1 MKQHDLAITG
11 GDVVIGDD
19 VAKLNVGVRD
29 GRISVISDQPID
41 AAETIDA
48 TGLTVMPG
56 VIDEHYH
63 CFGGYGWETYEN
75 STRGAAKGGVT
86 SVIDMPL
93 DKPATLT
100 ADLLRSKLE
109 TLSDSSHVDYAC
121 FGGYLAEDPD
131 QMAAMAELGV
141 AAFKLFTGGVAP
153 LSKWIVY
160 LLEPFSGWPASS
172 ARLSG

>member
-86 SVIDMPL
+86 SVMP
-93 DKPATLT
+93 
-100 ADLLRSKLE
+100 SV
-109 TLSDSSHVDYAC
+109 SS
-121 FGGYLAEDPD
+121 
-131 QMAAMAELGV
+131 
-141 AAFKLFTGGVAP
+141 
-153 LSKWIVY
+153 
-160 LLEPFSGWPASS
+160 SGWSTSRRNEPGGMLSMRKRPSESVGPMRPVPSTWMSAPTSGSS
-172 ARLSG
+172 

>member
-1 MKQHDLAITG
+1 
-11 GDVVIGDD
+11 
-19 VAKLNVGVRD
+19 
-29 GRISVISDQPID
+29 
-41 AAETIDA
+41 
-48 TGLTVMPG
+48 MPG

-100 ADLLRSKLE
+100 ADAAAEQARDALGYC
-109 TLSDSSHVDYAC
+109 HVDYAC

-131 QMAAMAELGV
+131 QMAAMAEPGV

-153 LSKWIVY
+153 PGMY
-160 LLEPFSGWPASS
+160 PGRGRGREPRRLPSRGGAWPAVHR
-172 ARLSG
+172 ALRERPDRRLRRRRA